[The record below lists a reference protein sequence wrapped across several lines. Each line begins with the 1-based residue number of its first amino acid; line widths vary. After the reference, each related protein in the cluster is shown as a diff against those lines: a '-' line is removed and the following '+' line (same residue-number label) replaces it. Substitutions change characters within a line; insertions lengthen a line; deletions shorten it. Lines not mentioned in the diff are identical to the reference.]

1 MEKSARAYERL
12 SRRSFG
18 SSGIATLWLGDGHL
32 LQVGSALA
40 IERYRRWYLREVQA
54 LVVRRTRKRMLWNF
68 VWGILGGLAL
78 AASGGFLG
86 LATAS
91 ANERQAQIVLQVFAG
106 IAGAFGTLGVVLMLW
121 NSLLGATCTIFVQ
134 TADGLAPLAAPTR
147 RRAADALLA
156 RLRPVI
162 EEAQMEI
169 RNPKSE

>member
-1 MEKSARAYERL
+1 MAETARAYERL

-18 SSGIATLWLGDGHL
+18 SSGIASLWLGDGHL

-54 LVVRRTRKRMLWNF
+54 LVVRRTRKRMLWNL

-91 ANERQAQIVLQVFAG
+91 ANEREAHAILQVFAG
-106 IAGAFGTLGVVLMLW
+106 LTGAIGALGVLLVLW
-121 NSLLGATCTIFVQ
+121 NSLLGATCTVFVQ
-134 TADGLAPLAAPTR
+134 TPAGLAPLAAPTR

-162 EEAQMEI
+162 EAAQTEI
-169 RNPKSE
+169 RNPND